1 VSPNKTFKIYQS
13 GDRGMTQQSKD
24 NAGFTLPPPVEPGQA
39 SAAASAATSAPV
51 TATTEAVAAV
61 TGGAVNTSSRDTL
74 IGGAILLVL
83 FVAFF
88 FAKNAYANMLVGK
101 RVPPGK
107 ANAAG
112 WWLFIFLAS
121 LSTGVVLAA
130 LNPVKFM
137 APLIIGPLGLVGLLA
152 LVLMFVSGR
161 K

>member
-1 VSPNKTFKIYQS
+1 
-13 GDRGMTQQSKD
+13 MTKQSKD
-24 NAGFTLPPPVEPGQA
+24 NGGFTLPPPVEPGQA
-39 SAAASAATSAPV
+39 AASAAASAV
-51 TATTEAVAAV
+51 TNAV
-61 TGGAVNTSSRDTL
+61 TQAEAGVVAPEVNTSSRDNL

-130 LNPVKFM
+130 VNAAKFL
-137 APLIIGPLGLVGLLA
+137 APLIIGPLAAVGLLA
-152 LVLMFVSGR
+152 LVLMLVSGR